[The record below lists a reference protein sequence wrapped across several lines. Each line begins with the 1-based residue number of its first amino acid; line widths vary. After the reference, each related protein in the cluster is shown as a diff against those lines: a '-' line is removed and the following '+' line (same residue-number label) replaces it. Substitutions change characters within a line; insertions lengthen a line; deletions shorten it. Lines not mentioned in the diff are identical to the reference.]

1 MSPERSPEFIEAISR
16 GLSVIRAFTP
26 EYPAGLTLSQ
36 VAKATDLARPTARR
50 ILMTLQELDYVRSDD
65 GLFSLTPRVMEL
77 GMAYVSSLGLWD
89 VARPHLESLVTHTHE
104 SASMSQL
111 DGPDIIYV
119 ARVAVPK
126 LIGLRVDIG
135 TRFPAPPTSQGK
147 VLLAD
152 MERREILER
161 LSDPSRSS
169 VVPVVQWDQKSF
181 LEELDRVQRQGYAL
195 ADEELARGIRSIAVP
210 VRDGRGRVLASMNTT
225 VHAAETSVETLLS
238 KHLPPLRE
246 AAAAVTAD
254 WTRWQSLPRHT
265 RERDAANLG
274 RLPLLASPQE

>member
-16 GLSVIRAFTP
+16 GLSVIKAFTP
-26 EYPAGLTLSQ
+26 EYPILTLSQ

-50 ILMTLQELDYVRSDD
+50 ILMTLQELEYVRAEN
-65 GLFSLTPRVMEL
+65 GAFALTPRVMEL
-77 GMAYVSSLGLWD
+77 GMAYVSSLGLWE
-89 VARPHLESLVTHTHE
+89 VARPHLEALVTHTHE

-111 DGPDIIYV
+111 DGPDIVYI

-152 MERREILER
+152 MERREILQR
-161 LSDPSRSS
+161 LSEASRSS
-169 VVPVVQWDQKSF
+169 VIPVVQWDQKSF
-181 LEELDRVQRQGYAL
+181 LEELDRVKQQGYAL

-210 VRDGRGRVLASMNTT
+210 VRDAQGRVLASMNTT
-225 VHAAETSVETLLS
+225 VHAAETSVETLLN

-246 AAAAVTAD
+246 AAAAVTED
-254 WTRWQSLPRHT
+254 WTRWQSLPSQV
-265 RERDAANLG
+265 RERDPADVG
-274 RLPLLASPQE
+274 RIPLLVSPEE

>member
-16 GLSVIRAFTP
+16 GLSVIKAFTP
-26 EYPAGLTLSQ
+26 EYPILTLSQ

-50 ILMTLQELDYVRSDD
+50 ILMTLQELEYVRAEN
-65 GLFSLTPRVMEL
+65 GAFALTPRVMEL
-77 GMAYVSSLGLWD
+77 GMAYVSSLGLWE
-89 VARPHLESLVTHTHE
+89 VARPHLEALVTHTHE

-111 DGPDIIYV
+111 DGPDIVYI

-152 MERREILER
+152 MERREILQR
-161 LSDPSRSS
+161 LSEASRSS
-169 VVPVVQWDQKSF
+169 VIPVVQWDQKSF
-181 LEELDRVQRQGYAL
+181 LEELDRVKQQGYAL

-210 VRDGRGRVLASMNTT
+210 VRDAQGRVLASMNTT
-225 VHAAETSVETLLS
+225 VHAAETSVETLLN

-246 AAAAVTAD
+246 GSAAVTED
-254 WTRWQSLPRHT
+254 WTRWQSLPSQV
-265 RERDAANLG
+265 RERDPADVG
-274 RLPLLASPQE
+274 RIPLLVSPEE

>member
-16 GLSVIRAFTP
+16 GLSVIKAFTP
-26 EYPAGLTLSQ
+26 EYPILTLSQ

-50 ILMTLQELDYVRSDD
+50 ILMTLQELEYVRAEN
-65 GLFSLTPRVMEL
+65 GAFALTPRVMEL
-77 GMAYVSSLGLWD
+77 GMAYVSSLGLWE
-89 VARPHLESLVTHTHE
+89 VARPHLEALVTHTHE

-111 DGPDIIYV
+111 DGPDIVYV

-152 MERREILER
+152 MERREILQR
-161 LSDPSRSS
+161 LSEASRSS
-169 VVPVVQWDQKSF
+169 VIPVVQWDQKSF
-181 LEELDRVQRQGYAL
+181 LEELDRVKQQGYAL
-195 ADEELARGIRSIAVP
+195 ADEELARGIRSVAVP
-210 VRDGRGRVLASMNTT
+210 VRDAQGRVLASMNTT
-225 VHAAETSVETLLS
+225 VHAAETSVETLLN

-246 AAAAVTAD
+246 AAAAVTED
-254 WTRWQSLPRHT
+254 WTRWQSLPSQV
-265 RERDAANLG
+265 RERDPADVG
-274 RLPLLASPQE
+274 RIPLLVSPEE

>member
-16 GLSVIRAFTP
+16 GLSVIKAFTP
-26 EYPAGLTLSQ
+26 EYPILTLSQ

-50 ILMTLQELDYVRSDD
+50 ILMTLQELEYVRAEN
-65 GLFSLTPRVMEL
+65 GAFALTPRVMEL
-77 GMAYVSSLGLWD
+77 GMAYVSSLGLWE
-89 VARPHLESLVTHTHE
+89 VARPHLEALVTHTHE

-111 DGPDIIYV
+111 DGPDIVYI

-152 MERREILER
+152 MERREILQR
-161 LSDPSRSS
+161 LSEASRSS
-169 VVPVVQWDQKSF
+169 VIPVVQWDQKSF
-181 LEELDRVQRQGYAL
+181 LEELDRVKQQGYAL

-210 VRDGRGRVLASMNTT
+210 VRDAQGRVLASMNTT
-225 VHAAETSVETLLS
+225 VHAAETSLETLLN

-246 AAAAVTAD
+246 AAAAVTED
-254 WTRWQSLPRHT
+254 WTRWQSLPSQV
-265 RERDAANLG
+265 RERDPADVG
-274 RLPLLASPQE
+274 RIPLLVSPEE

>member
-16 GLSVIRAFTP
+16 GLSVITAFTP
-26 EYPAGLTLSQ
+26 EYPSLTLSQ

-50 ILMTLQELDYVRSDD
+50 ILMTLQELEYVRADK
-65 GLFSLTPRVMEL
+65 GLFALTPRVMEL
-77 GMAYVSSLGLWD
+77 GMAYVGSLGLWD
-89 VARPHLESLVTHTHE
+89 VAKPHLEALVSHTHE
-104 SASMSQL
+104 SASMAQL
-111 DGPDIIYV
+111 DGPDIVYV

-152 MERREILER
+152 MERREILQR

-169 VVPVVQWDQKSF
+169 VIPVVQWDQKSF
-181 LEELDRVQRQGYAL
+181 LEELDRVKQQGYAL

-210 VRDGRGRVLASMNTT
+210 VRDSHGRVLASMNTT
-225 VHAAETSVETLLS
+225 VHAAETSVEALLT

-246 AAAAVTAD
+246 AADAVTED
-254 WTRWQSLPRHT
+254 WTRWQSLPSHV
-265 RERDAANLG
+265 RERDASDVG
-274 RLPLLASPQE
+274 RIPLLASPED

>member
-16 GLSVIRAFTP
+16 GLSVIKAFTP
-26 EYPAGLTLSQ
+26 EDPILTLSQ

-50 ILMTLQELDYVRSDD
+50 ILMTLQELEYVRAEN
-65 GLFSLTPRVMEL
+65 GAFALTPRVMEL
-77 GMAYVSSLGLWD
+77 GMAYVSSLGLWK
-89 VARPHLESLVTHTHE
+89 VARPHLEALVTHTHE

-111 DGPDIIYV
+111 DGPDIVYI

-152 MERREILER
+152 MERREILQR
-161 LSDPSRSS
+161 LSEASRSS
-169 VVPVVQWDQKSF
+169 VIPVVQWDQKSF
-181 LEELDRVQRQGYAL
+181 LEELDRVKQQGYAL

-210 VRDGRGRVLASMNTT
+210 VRDAQGRVLASMNTT
-225 VHAAETSVETLLS
+225 VHAAETSLETLLN

-246 AAAAVTAD
+246 AAAAVTED
-254 WTRWQSLPRHT
+254 WTRWQSLPSQV
-265 RERDAANLG
+265 RERDPADVG
-274 RLPLLASPQE
+274 RIPLLVSPEE